1 MNLETERIIL
11 RDFTMEDIA
20 DLQEIFGDAETML
33 NVEPPY
39 DMEKTENFLRDF
51 CIGKHGAFAAC
62 HKKDNKM
69 IGYVLFHSLEED
81 VYEIGWIF
89 NKRYW
94 RKGYAFEICSAL
106 IKFAF
111 TEMGAHKIIAEA
123 IDPVKSVG
131 LMKKLGM
138 KLEGVQREQTK
149 DIQGN
154 WVDFY
159 LCGILKEDLPCF

>member
-1 MNLETERIIL
+1 MTLETERIIL

-20 DLQEIFGDAETML
+20 DLQEIFGDTETML

-39 DMEKTENFLRDF
+39 DMGKTENFLRGF

-62 HKKDNKM
+62 HKKDSKM
-69 IGYVLFHSLEED
+69 IGYVLFNSIEED

-94 RKGYAFEICSAL
+94 RKGYAFEICSTL

-111 TEMGAHKIIAEA
+111 TEMGTHKIIAEA

-149 DIQGN
+149 DLQGN

-159 LCGILKEDLPCF
+159 LYGILKEDLPCF

>member
-1 MNLETERIIL
+1 MNLETERVLL
-11 RDFTMEDIA
+11 RDFTIEDI
-20 DLQEIFGDAETML
+20 DDFQEIFGDAETML

-39 DMEKTENFLRDF
+39 DLKKSKEFLQNF
-51 CIGKHGAFAAC
+51 CIKKHGAFAAC
-62 HKKDNKM
+62 HKQDGKV
-69 IGYVLFHSLEED
+69 IGYVLFNPFD
-81 VYEIGWIF
+81 DGVYEIGWIF

-106 IKFAF
+106 LKYAF
-111 TEMGAHKIIAEA
+111 TELGAHKIFAEA

-149 DIQGN
+149 DLQDN
-154 WVDFY
+154 WVDLHFY
-159 LCGILKEDLPCF
+159 GILADDMGL